1 MNAER
6 LCSQITF
13 VDKAVNRL
21 ADALNQPKNEF
32 IRDAAIQRFEFT
44 FELAWKVLKTYLE
57 REGLEARSP
66 RAAIRGAFSVG
77 LLPEDEGWLAML
89 ELRNLSSH
97 TYNEAIAE
105 RIYAELPAMLCR
117 FQVLLV
123 KLKEETTGK
132 TDLHK

>member
-6 LCSQITF
+6 LHAQIIF
-13 VDKAVNRL
+13 FAKAVNRL

-44 FELAWKVLKTYLE
+44 FELAWKVLKNYLE

-66 RAAIRGAFSVG
+66 RAAIRGAFSIG
-77 LLPEDEGWLAML
+77 LLPEDEGWLVMV

-105 RIYAELPAMLCR
+105 RIYTELPAMLHR
-117 FQVLLV
+117 FQTLLA
-123 KLKEETTGK
+123 KL
-132 TDLHK
+132 DQRSQSQA

>member
-6 LCSQITF
+6 LHAQITF
-13 VDKAVNRL
+13 FAKAVNRL

-66 RAAIRGAFSVG
+66 RAAIRGAFRIG

-97 TYNEAIAE
+97 TYNEDIAE
-105 RIYAELPAMLCR
+105 KIYAELPAMLHR
-117 FQVLLV
+117 FQALLA
-123 KLKEETTGK
+123 KLGK
-132 TDLHK
+132 NP